1 MSYLQG
7 KKNLY
12 SLISSTVINYIK
24 DTKSMNNKLLKS
36 SPDGQV
42 FLGIPNNLVSSTTLF
57 ANCGNESDPKECTK
71 CLNTFGISDD
81 MLQGDKYTENI
92 DTINKYR
99 KNECFGVCSCNI
111 TNVSLSTN
119 LIFSTG
125 VNINST
131 DLNNQ
136 DLMDQVKTA
145 LTTVNKSESSS
156 KSYNW
161 LYSLLG
167 AGGAIY
173 AATNPTNYKD
183 IEETVKK
190 VVTNMTML
198 YSNTINQ
205 LITSSQEVVI
215 QGTGVLV
222 HNISMES
229 VQNITMTASQQ
240 DCGTGGDCMISNLNN
255 LTNQLMSSLTD
266 AISQTFTGMFTYAF
280 EQNKTLI
287 IAASIFI
294 AGTLFLWVFLLFKKA
309 GTKKN

>member
-12 SLISSTVINYIK
+12 SLISSSVINYIK
-24 DTKSMNNKLLKS
+24 DTKSMNNELLKS
-36 SPDGQV
+36 SPNGQV

-57 ANCGNESDPKECTK
+57 ANCGNDSTPKECTK
-71 CLNTFGISDD
+71 CLNTFDITDD

-92 DTINKYR
+92 DVINKLR
-99 KNECFGVCSCNI
+99 KNECFGVCSCNV
-111 TNVSLSTN
+111 TSVSLSTN

-136 DLMDQVKTA
+136 DLMDQVKSS
-145 LTTVNKSESSS
+145 LTSVNKSESSS

-173 AATNPTNYKD
+173 SATNPTNYND
-183 IEETVKK
+183 IEDTVKK
-190 VVTNMTML
+190 IVTNMTML

-215 QGTGVLV
+215 QGTGIRIN
-222 HNISMES
+222 NISMES
-229 VQNITMTASQQ
+229 IQNITMTASQQ
-240 DCGTGGDCMISNLNN
+240 DCGPDGKCMVSNIND
-255 LTNQLMSSLTD
+255 LTNQLMQSMTD
-266 AISQTFTGMFTYAF
+266 AISQTFTGMFSYAF
-280 EQNKTLI
+280 QQNKTLI
-287 IAASIFI
+287 IAASVFI
-294 AGTLFLWVFLLFKKA
+294 TGTLFLWVFLLFKKA
-309 GTKKN
+309 ALKKN